1 MYDFP
6 SGDKELTDKEIHDRD
21 VEWLRKSDGMC
32 VMVTIGFIYNSTLYY
47 CNLLLTI
54 QTIMSHIPRS
64 FSLVYKLHTV
74 MDSSN

>member
-32 VMVTIGFIYNSTLYY
+32 VMVL
-47 CNLLLTI
+47 
-54 QTIMSHIPRS
+54 
-64 FSLVYKLHTV
+64 
-74 MDSSN
+74 